1 MANLGLQNGRRRA
14 VVTLV
19 AIVALAVV
27 AAFPVVSAYA
37 KSVPSSV
44 RTAARAVV
52 AKVGQQTH
60 ATSTKVLGCRRSTS
74 SRYFCQVQN
83 TFRTGASRCVADV
96 RVTLAKRGG
105 RPRAKIT
112 NYVCY

>member
-1 MANLGLQNGRRRA
+1 MA
-14 VVTLV
+14 TFV
-19 AIVALAVV
+19 AIVALA
-27 AAFPVVSAYA
+27 ALPVLSAYG

-60 ATSTKVLGCRRSTS
+60 ATATRVLGCRRSTS

-83 TFRTGASRCVADV
+83 TFQTGASRCVADV
-96 RVTLAKRGG
+96 RVTIARRGG

>member
-1 MANLGLQNGRRRA
+1 MAIRGFQIGRRRA
-14 VVTLV
+14 MATVV
-19 AIVALAVV
+19 AVV
-27 AAFPVVSAYA
+27 AIAALPVVSAYA

-60 ATSTKVLGCRRSTS
+60 APSTRVLGCRRSPS

-96 RVTLAKRGG
+96 RVTLARRGG
-105 RPRAKIT
+105 RPRAKI
-112 NYVCY
+112 

>member
-1 MANLGLQNGRRRA
+1 MAT
-14 VVTLV
+14 V
-19 AIVALAVV
+19 LAVV
-27 AAFPVVSAYA
+27 ALAALPVVSAYA

-44 RTAARAVV
+44 RIAARAVV
-52 AKVGQQTH
+52 ARVGQQTH

-96 RVTLAKRGG
+96 RVTVLVVGVGVVADVFVDPPAVAKSDRDVGQKH
-105 RPRAKIT
+105 PD
-112 NYVCY
+112 

>member
-1 MANLGLQNGRRRA
+1 MATVVA
-14 VVTLV
+14 V
-19 AIVALAVV
+19 VALA
-27 AAFPVVSAYA
+27 ALPVVSAYA

-44 RTAARAVV
+44 RIAARAVV
-52 AKVGQQTH
+52 AKVGQQSH

-96 RVTLAKRGG
+96 SVTLAKRGG